1 MVLNDH
7 SFYMT
12 LEKLN
17 KKLFDGDQE
26 KAYAADISC
35 SVGNSLIQFKL
46 QDLTEYSV
54 LEKNI
59 SPNESAYIQAEL
71 GFEVID
77 FDGEKIFRG
86 RKKGLELYGLLKSD
100 ITREIFLFSCGEFQP
115 RRFQIFL
122 EGSLK
127 Y

>member
-1 MVLNDH
+1 MI
-7 SFYMT
+7 F
-12 LEKLN
+12 EKFN
-17 KKLFDGDQE
+17 EKLFDGDQE
-26 KAYAADISC
+26 KAYVADISC